1 MRRCTLEE
9 VARFSGGRLI
19 RGDPSLSVDRLH
31 TDTRTL
37 LAGDCFVA
45 LQGDRFDGHAFVPQV
60 KGRGAVAA
68 LVSHGLDPADLPGDL
83 GLVEVP
89 DTLEALQRFAAN
101 YRQLLSVRTIGVTG
115 SSGKTSTK
123 ELIASVL
130 RVRFKTKATEGNL
143 NNHIGVPLTLI
154 RLDEDDEYGVV
165 EMGMNHP
172 GELAPL
178 VKMTAPEIG
187 VISSIG
193 PAHIEFFSDQAAIAA
208 EKAEL
213 IAALPPEG
221 LAVLNADDEW
231 SRRVANRTHARVVW
245 VGDHPDSSW
254 RAQDLQIAADGLSFL
269 LRHNGSAATVRLP
282 VMNRVMAANALLA
295 AAVGRECG
303 LTMDEIAR
311 GLEAVR
317 LPGARMQVL
326 NAHGSQAASGPWII
340 NDSYNANPDSMKA
353 ALTALGEF
361 PGAIRRLAVLGS
373 MGELGR
379 HAAELHRE
387 VGEFAARRGLEFL
400 IAVGPHAEACA
411 KGAMEAG
418 LSRNRI
424 VAALDAEEAAVA
436 LKPLLREGDAVLV
449 KGSHFMGL
457 ERLVNVITGKDAS

>member
-19 RGDPSLSVDRLH
+19 KGDPSLAVDRLH

-45 LQGDRFDGHAFVPQV
+45 LQGDRFDGHAFVPQA
-60 KGRGAVAA
+60 KNHGAVAA
-68 LVSHGLDPADLPGDL
+68 LVSHPINPSDLPDGL

-130 RVRFKTKATEGNL
+130 RTRFKTKATEGNL

-154 RLDEDDEYGVV
+154 RLDTDDEYGVV

-172 GELAPL
+172 GEIAPL
-178 VKMTAPEIG
+178 ARMTAPEIG

-193 PAHIEFFSDQAAIAA
+193 PAHIEFFENQAAIAM
-208 EKAEL
+208 EKSEL
-213 IAALPPEG
+213 IAALPAEG
-221 LAVLNADDEW
+221 LAVLNSDDEW
-231 SRRVANRTHARVVW
+231 SLRVAQRTRARVVW
-245 VGDHPDSSW
+245 VGSRFNSTW
-254 RAQDLQIAADGLSFL
+254 RAQDVQVAADGISFL

-282 VMNRVMAANALLA
+282 VVNRVMINNALLA

-311 GLEAVR
+311 GLEAVQ
-317 LPGARMQVL
+317 LPGARMQVVK
-326 NAHGSQAASGPWII
+326 AHGASII
-340 NDSYNANPDSMKA
+340 NDAYNANPDSMKA
-353 ALTALGEF
+353 ALLALSEF
-361 PGAIRRLAVLGS
+361 PGAGRRLAVLGS
-373 MGELGR
+373 MGELGQ
-379 HAAELHRE
+379 HATELHRA
-387 VGEFAARRGLEFL
+387 VGEFAARQDLAFL
-400 IAVGPHAEACA
+400 IVAGPHAEAYA
-411 KGAMEAG
+411 KGAMAAG
-418 LSRNRI
+418 LGHNQI
-424 VAALDAEEAAVA
+424 VAALDAEEATVA
-436 LKPLLREGDAVLV
+436 LKPLLREGDVVLV

-457 ERLVNVITGKDAS
+457 ERLVAALTGKEAI

>member
-19 RGDPSLSVDRLH
+19 KGDPSLPVDRLH

-45 LQGDRFDGHAFVPQV
+45 LQGDRFDGHAFVAQV
-60 KGRGAVAA
+60 KNHGAVAA
-68 LVSHGLDPADLPGDL
+68 LISHRLNSSDLPDDL

-89 DTLEALQRFAAN
+89 DTLEALQRFASN

-123 ELIASVL
+123 EMIASVL
-130 RVRFKTKATEGNL
+130 RTRFKTKATEGNL

-154 RLDEDDEYGVV
+154 QLDEDDEYGVV

-187 VISSIG
+187 VISGIG
-193 PAHIEFFSDQAAIAA
+193 PAHIEFFADQAAIAA

-221 LAVLNADDEW
+221 LAVLNGDDEW
-231 SRRVANRTHARVVW
+231 SRRIAGRTHARVVW
-245 VGDHPDSSW
+245 VGNSADSTW
-254 RAQDLQIAADGLSFL
+254 RAEDLQVATGGLSFRL
-269 LRHNGSAATVRLP
+269 SHGGEAARVRLP
-282 VMNRVMAANALLA
+282 VVNRVMAANALLA
-295 AAVGRECG
+295 AAVGDECG
-303 LTMDEIAR
+303 LTLDEIAR
-311 GLEAVR
+311 GLEAVQ
-317 LPGARMQVL
+317 LPGARMQVVK
-326 NAHGSQAASGPWII
+326 AHGAWII
-340 NDSYNANPDSMKA
+340 NDAYNANPDSMKA
-353 ALTALGEF
+353 ALAALSEF
-361 PGAIRRLAVLGS
+361 PGSTRRLAVLGS

-379 HAAELHRE
+379 HATELHRE
-387 VGEFAARRGLEFL
+387 IGEFAARQDLAFL
-400 IAVGPHAEACA
+400 IAVGPHAEAYA
-411 KGAMEAG
+411 KGAMAAG
-418 LSRNRI
+418 LGHNQI
-424 VAALDAEEAAVA
+424 VAALDAEEATVA
-436 LKPLLREGDAVLV
+436 LRPLLREGDAILV

-457 ERLVNVITGKDAS
+457 ERLVSAVTGKDAP

>member
-1 MRRCTLEE
+1 
-9 VARFSGGRLI
+9 
-19 RGDPSLSVDRLH
+19 VDRLH

-45 LQGDRFDGHAFVPQV
+45 LRGDRFDGHAFVPQV
-60 KGRGAVAA
+60 KDHGAVAA
-68 LVSHGLDPADLPGDL
+68 LVSRRLDASDLPGDL

-101 YRQLLSVRTIGVTG
+101 YRQLLSVRTVGVTG

-130 RVRFKTKATEGNL
+130 RTRFKTKATEGNL

-154 RLDEDDEYGVV
+154 RLDLDDEYGVV

-193 PAHIEFFSDQAAIAA
+193 PAHIEFFADQAAIAA

-221 LAVLNADDEW
+221 LAVLNADDAW
-231 SRRVANRTHARVVW
+231 SRRVADRTHARVVW
-245 VGDHPDSSW
+245 VGDHPDSTW
-254 RAQDLQIAADGLSFL
+254 RAEDLRIAADGLTFL

-282 VMNRVMAANALLA
+282 VVNRVMVANALLA

-311 GLEAVR
+311 GLEAVE

-326 NAHGSQAASGPWII
+326 KARGVSVI
-340 NDSYNANPDSMKA
+340 NDAYNANPDSMKA
-353 ALTALGEF
+353 ALIALAEF
-361 PGAIRRLAVLGS
+361 PGASRRLAVLGS

-379 HAAELHRE
+379 HATELHRE
-387 VGEFAARRGLEFL
+387 IGEFAARQGLDFL
-400 IAVGPHAEACA
+400 IAVGPHAESCVQ
-411 KGAMEAG
+411 GAMAAG
-418 LSRNRI
+418 LDHNRI
-424 VAALDAEEAAVA
+424 VAALDAEEAAAA

-449 KGSHFMGL
+449 KGSRFMGL
-457 ERLVNVITGKDAS
+457 ERLVAAVTGKDAP